1 MTELSRMRRLATGL
15 LVLMAALFLAARAFE
30 THYPALGYLRAFAEA
45 AMIGGLADWF
55 AVTALFRRPLGLPIP
70 HTAVIPNS
78 KDRIAAG
85 LGAFLADNFLQPD
98 DIARHLDAQDRAQ
111 AAAHWLARPGRRR
124 VIAQT
129 FAAALPRL
137 LALIGDAQIA
147 RPLGAALRRQ
157 LLALDL
163 PSLLGGA
170 LDLMLKEGRQEALVN
185 AVVQRAYALLA
196 EQEPT
201 LRARITRR
209 TGWLWRT
216 LGADDQAAD
225 AVLAA
230 LRDELGAI
238 VYDPDHSARRHVRE
252 FLAQLADDLR
262 HDAGIRADVARF
274 QQSLIDH
281 PAAAGIAA
289 DLWDGIK
296 RWLSGGTA
304 QDHSD
309 LVALIEN
316 ALGGLSEALTANA
329 ALRETLNSHLRQ
341 WAQRLAARHG
351 GDIAELVAGTVRGWD
366 ARSIV
371 ERLETSVGRDLQFIR
386 INGTLVGG
394 LVGLALHA
402 LTRLLG

>member
-1 MTELSRMRRLATGL
+1 MTDLRQMRRLATGL

-30 THYPALGYLRAFAEA
+30 PHYPALGYLRAFAEA

-85 LGAFLADNFLQPD
+85 LGSFLAHNFLQPD
-98 DIARHLDAQDRAQ
+98 DVARHIEAKDRAL
-111 AAAHWLARPGRRR
+111 AAAQWLARPGRRR
-124 VIAQT
+124 IIAQSLC
-129 FAAALPRL
+129 AALPRL
-137 LALIGDAQIA
+137 LALVGDDPIA

-163 PSLLGGA
+163 PALLGGG

-185 AVVQRAYALLA
+185 AVVARAHDLLA

-216 LGADDQAAD
+216 LGADDKAAD

-230 LRDELGAI
+230 LRDELWAI
-238 VYDPDHSARRHVRE
+238 ANDPDHSARQHVRAY
-252 FLAQLADDLR
+252 LSQLAEDLR
-262 HDAGIRADVARF
+262 HNADIRADVARF
-274 QQSLIDH
+274 QQSLIEH
-281 PAAAGIAA
+281 PVAAGIAS

-304 QDHSD
+304 QDHAD
-309 LVALIEN
+309 LVMLVEN
-316 ALGGLSEALTANA
+316 TLDSLSEALTTSDR
-329 ALRETLNSHLRQ
+329 LRSTLNSHLSL
-341 WAQRLAARHG
+341 WARRLAARHG
-351 GDIAELVAGTVRGWD
+351 NDIAELVAGTVRGWD
-366 ARSIV
+366 ARAIV
-371 ERLETSVGRDLQFIR
+371 EKLEAGVGRDLQFIR

-394 LVGLALHA
+394 LVGLALHIVS
-402 LTRLLG
+402 RQLG

>member
-1 MTELSRMRRLATGL
+1 MTELARMRRRATGL
-15 LVLMAALFLAARAFE
+15 LVLMAALFVAARAYE
-30 THYPALGYLRAFAEA
+30 PVYPSLGYLRAFAEA

-85 LGAFLADNFLQPD
+85 LGAFLAGNFLQPD
-98 DIARHLDAQDRAQ
+98 DIARHIDAQDRAL

-147 RPLGAALRRQ
+147 QPLGAALRRQ

-185 AVVQRAYALLA
+185 AVVQRAHALLA

-216 LGADDQAAD
+216 LGADDKAAN

-238 VYDPDHSARRHVRE
+238 AYDPNHSARRHVRD
-252 FLAQLADDLR
+252 FLTQLADDLR
-262 HDAGIRADVARF
+262 HDSAIRADVARF
-274 QQSLIDH
+274 QQSLVDH
-281 PAAAGIAA
+281 PVSADIAA
-289 DLWDGIK
+289 DLWDSIK
-296 RWLSGGTA
+296 RWLSDGS
-304 QDHSD
+304 DNDD
-309 LVALIEN
+309 LVALAEN
-316 ALGGLSEALTANA
+316 TLGSLSEALMANA
-329 ALRETLNSHLRQ
+329 PLRETLNSHLCQ

-351 GDIAELVAGTVRGWD
+351 NDIAELVAGTVRGWD

-402 LTRLLG
+402 LTQLLG